1 VAMNEQLPAKTAV
14 LTTRGASIAATNHDS
29 PRPVIAVIGTHR
41 SGTSLCAHARAGS
54 R

>member
-1 VAMNEQLPAKTAV
+1 MAMNEQLPAKTAV
-14 LTTRGASIAATNHDS
+14 LTMRGASVAATNNAS
-29 PRPVIAVIGTHR
+29 PRPVIAIIGMHR